1 MRQRSG
7 SFVGIIATGV
17 AIALAA
23 ASPAHAAAK
32 LSFGVLPVVQAL
44 PLFVAAEKG
53 FFAAEGVTVDLV
65 TFNSAVEKDIA
76 LAAGQIQ
83 GYFGDLQT
91 CLIITAGQKAPLSMV
106 AVLYNSTGNER
117 MFGVLQT
124 PKAAPRSLADLAKE
138 GIAAASGT
146 VPHFLPAK
154 LLSPSDPGAAT
165 LTLVETKSI
174 PIRLQMLMSGQV
186 AAAALPEPLV
196 TLAESQGARVV
207 ADDRGK
213 GISPTVLAF
222 TPAYLAASPNQVK
235 GFLRA
240 VAAASAYCNAHPEE
254 VRPIMNRNGRVPE
267 SLQTRYPIPVFPAL
281 SLPAKEQVEE
291 VAGWL
296 RKIGIVSATVSYA
309 DSVAGGQLP

>member
-1 MRQRSG
+1 MVRNTRS
-7 SFVGIIATGV
+7 IIASLAVG
-17 AIALAA
+17 AALALGA
-23 ASPAHAAAK
+23 VPPAAAATQ

-53 FFAAEGVTVDLV
+53 FFAAEGIQVELI
-65 TFNSAVEKDIA
+65 TFNSAVDKDIA

-91 CLIITAGQKAPLSMV
+91 CLIVTAGGRAPLRMV
-106 AVLYNSTGNER
+106 AVLYNSTGTER
-117 MFGVLQT
+117 MFGILQ
-124 PKAAPRSLADLAKE
+124 PPGAVARPLEVLAKE

-154 LLSPSDPGAAT
+154 LLSPSDPGAAV
-165 LTLVETKSI
+165 LNLVETKSI

-222 TPAYLAASPNQVK
+222 TPAYLASSGETVK
-235 GFLRA
+235 RFLRA
-240 VAAASAYCNAHPEE
+240 VAAAATYCGTHPDE

-267 SLQTRYPIPVFPAL
+267 SLQSRYPIPAFPPLAL
-281 SLPAKEQVEE
+281 PSRGQVEE
-291 VAGWL
+291 VAAWL
-296 RKIGIVSATVSYA
+296 RKIGIISGTVTFDTSVSGAF
-309 DSVAGGQLP
+309 LP